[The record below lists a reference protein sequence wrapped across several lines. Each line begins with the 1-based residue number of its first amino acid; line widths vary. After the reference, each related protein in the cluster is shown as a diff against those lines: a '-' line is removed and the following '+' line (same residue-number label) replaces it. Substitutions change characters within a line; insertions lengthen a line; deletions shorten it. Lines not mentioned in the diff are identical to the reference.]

1 MPYPKRPASPPE
13 MDAERARKA
22 ALHELKFTK
31 NHPKQALGDYIFFGK
46 HGNIG
51 SLTLFGSQPFRWR
64 LMYLTFP
71 GWIWVST
78 PTK

>member
-22 ALHELKFTK
+22 ALHEMEFTK

-46 HGNIG
+46 HGEHRFAD
-51 SLTLFGSQPFRWR
+51 TV
-64 LMYLTFP
+64 
-71 GWIWVST
+71 WI
-78 PTK
+78 PTIQVAAHVHNLSRMDMGFDLS